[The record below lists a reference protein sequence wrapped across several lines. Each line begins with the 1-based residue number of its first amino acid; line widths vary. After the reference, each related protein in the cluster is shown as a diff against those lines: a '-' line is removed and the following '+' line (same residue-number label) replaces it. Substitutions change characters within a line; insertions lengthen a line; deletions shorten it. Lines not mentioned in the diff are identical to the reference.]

1 MAKHVLVETNWVVD
15 IVALSLSRNPDA
27 FALRDSAR
35 RGDVVLHVPAV
46 CLVEARKVVRE
57 RRVRA
62 DLEAIRCF
70 VRDRK
75 GSGDFDGPTADA
87 AFDVLSRFQQHV
99 EHERAHAPERISDL
113 AADHSITIFAL
124 DETMLSRSA
133 DLAAEAGID
142 LRSFDLSILAAVLI
156 RGANLRSD
164 GHEVSFCTLDGDL
177 QPWDRN
183 GRRIDLADL
192 FDEAGV
198 WVYGDFLMQ
207 TPPRPD
213 NWLQP

>member
-15 IVALSLSRNPDA
+15 VVAPSLSRNPDA
-27 FALRDSAR
+27 FSLHERAR
-35 RGDVVLHVPAV
+35 CGDVVLHVPTI
-46 CLVEARKVVRE
+46 CLLEAKKVVRE

-62 DLEAIRCF
+62 DLEAIRSF

-75 GSGDFDGPTADA
+75 ASGDIDEPAAHA

-99 EHERAHAPERISDL
+99 VQERAQAPQRIADL
-113 AADHSITIFAL
+113 AADPSITIFAL
-124 DETMLSRSA
+124 DETMLARST
-133 DLAAEAGID
+133 DLASEAALD
-142 LRSFDLSILAAVLI
+142 LKPFDLSILAAVLT
-156 RGANLRSD
+156 RGAILHGE

-177 QPWDRN
+177 QPWDRH

-192 FDEAGV
+192 FEDAGV
-198 WVYGDFLMQ
+198 WVFGDFLMQ

-213 NWLQP
+213 NWPPP